1 MTDLRVNR
9 KNMSK
14 KMDKKYKL
22 YCRGNKSRYEC
33 LNCLY
38 YIRGKSFRLE
48 HNDGYRILEPPKLKA
63 REKCKIKRLDF
74 EPIN

>member
-1 MTDLRVNR
+1 
-9 KNMSK
+9 
-14 KMDKKYKL
+14 MDKKYKL

-33 LNCLY
+33 LNYLY

-48 HNDGYRILEPPKLKA
+48 HNDGYRILESPKLKA

>member
-1 MTDLRVNR
+1 MFELP
-9 KNMSK
+9 
-14 KMDKKYKL
+14 
-22 YCRGNKSRYEC
+22 
-33 LNCLY
+33 Y